1 MAVRLLLFF
10 APLECL
16 VFKGSFAVIA
26 HEALRVEF
34 VGHSCDDTATAWLP
48 ADVAVVDDT
57 VRLVHVAHLLQEGAP
72 EHLRHVLLLK
82 LSVDVSQTPRQAGT
96 AVANLQG
103 VNKTV
108 IKLCFIPKILYIG

>member
-16 VFKGSFAVIA
+16 VFKGSFAVVA
-26 HEALRVEF
+26 HKALRVEF

-57 VRLVHVAHLLQEGAP
+57 VRLVHVAHLLQERPP
-72 EHLRHVLLLK
+72 EHLRHVLFLK
-82 LSVDVSQTPRQAGT
+82 LLVYVTQATRKSGT
-96 AVANLQG
+96 AVA
-103 VNKTV
+103 
-108 IKLCFIPKILYIG
+108 KL